1 MLVCAI
7 PSCERRKNVLES
19 HRQNLTNTNVNF
31 IVARVVEHKHRNL
44 AQRALSEHETML
56 MAATLLL
63 ASIQFLSFISS
74 SSRSFLLYLQEK
86 KSLCIYFTPRVRRWN
101 SERRKKITVSE
112 CDAERA
118 KNVRISLSCLHTF
131 CTIFRLT
138 REDSNFDLCIVCFK
152 RFYKNLI
159 STIN

>member
-7 PSCERRKNVLES
+7 PSCERRKKYVLES

-31 IVARVVEHKHRNL
+31 IVARVVEHKHWNL
-44 AQRALSEHETML
+44 AQRALSEHETKL

-86 KSLCIYFTPRVRRWN
+86 KEFVYLLYTES
-101 SERRKKITVSE
+101 
-112 CDAERA
+112 
-118 KNVRISLSCLHTF
+118 
-131 CTIFRLT
+131 
-138 REDSNFDLCIVCFK
+138 
-152 RFYKNLI
+152 
-159 STIN
+159 